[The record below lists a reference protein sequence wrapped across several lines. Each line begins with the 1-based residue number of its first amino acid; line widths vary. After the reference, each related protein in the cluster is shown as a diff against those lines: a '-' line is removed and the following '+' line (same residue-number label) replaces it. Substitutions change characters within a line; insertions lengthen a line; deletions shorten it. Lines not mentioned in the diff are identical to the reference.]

1 MFGINIIVFLPILYL
16 TFYLNAQIDSYKSL
30 NFAGVAN
37 GLAAMLLVW
46 VTCFTMLHEAE
57 VETLGGAVVKTVV
70 DVMVGEGMVG
80 VDTVEVNESS
90 EF

>member
-16 TFYLNAQIDSYKSL
+16 TFYLNAQINSYKSL
-30 NFAGVAN
+30 NFAGVSN

-46 VTCFTMLHEAE
+46 VTCFTILHEAE
-57 VETLGGAVVKTVV
+57 VEVLGGAVVKTVV
-70 DVMVGEGMVG
+70 EVMVGE
-80 VDTVEVNESS
+80 DTAVEVDVERDEPS